1 MKKELKKTNY
11 VVVAYYDNEE
21 YLDDCCLLGWNGR
34 EDWFDTD
41 YYGYEITTPK
51 NNIKK
56 NDCGLIWMN
65 THTSVYVGETYE
77 NCKDYCDMGNRE
89 DLECVVCKLEK
100 DTDGKWKVIP
110 VIKEN

>member
-21 YLDDCCLLGWNGR
+21 YLKDCCLLGWNGY
-34 EDWFDTD
+34 ED
-41 YYGYEITTPK
+41 YYCTAFYGADIITPK

-56 NDCGLIWMN
+56 NRYGLIDTS

-77 NCKDYCDMGNRE
+77 DCKEYCDE
-89 DLECVVCKLEK
+89 DLECVVCKLEQ
-100 DTDGKWKVIP
+100 DSNGDWKVIP
-110 VIKEN
+110 IF